1 MQAQQ
6 SNQLQH
12 LEDAF
17 KAFNQMSERLMYS
30 YSQLETQ
37 VESLGL
43 QLSEHTAPT
52 QLAETQRRLAR
63 LERLLEVL
71 PGGVVVLDGNGTVQ
85 LCNPAAI
92 EFLGN
97 PLLGMPWRAVIARAF
112 APSYDD
118 GHDVSLRDGR
128 RVNIATNSL
137 GDEPGQML
145 LINDVTQTRQLQDRV
160 SRVQR
165 LSSMGYMAASL
176 AHQIRTPLSAA
187 MLYTSQLPVVAGD
200 KMRVKTCADKAQN
213 QLKYIESMIS
223 DMLAYTKGGQHGAEQ
238 CFELDILLDAVRS
251 GLQGKLK
258 EKNAVLN
265 IQNNLRGARIQAN
278 KDALLSVLL
287 NLAANG
293 LQASEEHCSIDMQFS
308 SRDAINLDVI
318 VQDHGKGIDPDI
330 RQTLFE
336 PFVTTRPQGTGLG
349 LAVVKS
355 IVEKHGG
362 AIDFETMSGRG
373 TSFRLRLPV
382 LVTAEAKGDKQR
394 EEAL

>member
-1 MQAQQ
+1 MQAQPQ
-6 SNQLQH
+6 EQLQH
-12 LEDAF
+12 LEYAF
-17 KAFNQMSERLMYS
+17 QAFNQMSERLMHS
-30 YSQLETQ
+30 YHQLETQ
-37 VESLGL
+37 VESLGA
-43 QLSEHTAPT
+43 QLGDNKPA
-52 QLAETQRRLAR
+52 QLAETQRRLTR
-63 LERLLEVL
+63 LERLLEVM
-71 PGGVVVLDGNGTVQ
+71 PGGVVVLDGNGVVQ
-85 LCNPAAI
+85 LSNPAAI
-92 EFLGN
+92 DFLGE
-97 PLLGMPWRAVIARAF
+97 PLLGMPWRTVIARAF

-137 GDEPGQML
+137 GEEPGQML
-145 LINDVTQTRQLQDRV
+145 LINNVTQTRQLQERV

-200 KMRVKTCADKAQN
+200 KLRVKACADKAQS

-223 DMLAYTKGGQHGAEQ
+223 DMLVYTKGGQHSTEER
-238 CFELDILLDAVRS
+238 FELEHLLDAVRS

-258 EKNAVLN
+258 EKNARLQIEN
-265 IQNNLRGARIQAN
+265 TLPGARIQAS

-287 NLAANG
+287 NLAANA
-293 LQASEEHCSIDMQFS
+293 LQASNDQASIEMSFAS
-308 SRDAINLDVI
+308 SDGQNLDIV
-318 VQDHGKGIDPDI
+318 VQDHGKGIAPEI
-330 RQTLFE
+330 RSRLFD

-362 AIDFETMSGRG
+362 SIDFETISGRG
-373 TSFRLRLPV
+373 TSFRIQLPV
-382 LVTAEAKGDKQR
+382 LLQTTADQHK
-394 EEAL
+394 EESL